1 MALGAFVWRRNNDYL
16 FPTLR
21 YLQEEERG
29 EIFARRRKM
38 IKKFVPIILSVLIV
52 GLAGCELK
60 TPEIRGVVLDA
71 ETKQPVEAWVHATIW
86 VNIKTLAGST
96 GKVISLDPPHT
107 RSDKSGKFSIP
118 QKEIAKPPFPM
129 GFGTKV
135 EKFTI
140 GAATIDKGGQIEINV
155 KDLEKGKIEVT
166 LYLEDLEKAWQKELK
181 HIPPEKFYQEKEMRE
196 FSSLQSL
203 YNYCFTGRFIVE
215 TPIAEGGC
223 DDWEINY
230 TIAKHERYLENLKEL
245 KTIDQE
251 THYSGT
257 LKRLAYLYKKKG
269 DYKRALETFKRVKA
283 YEEKRGVDLWLKEL
297 TNQIIEI
304 EKLLSKNIPK

>member
-1 MALGAFVWRRNNDYL
+1 MFRNL
-16 FPTLR
+16 M
-21 YLQEEERG
+21 
-29 EIFARRRKM
+29 IFIAG
-38 IKKFVPIILSVLIV
+38 ILSIGLI
-52 GLAGCELK
+52 GCDLK

-96 GKVISLDPPHT
+96 GKVISLDQPHT

-135 EKFTI
+135 DKFTI
-140 GAATIDKGGQIEINV
+140 GAATIDKGVQIEMNV
-155 KDLEKGKIEVT
+155 KELEKGKIEVT

-203 YNYCFTGRFIVE
+203 YNYCFTGRFSVE
-215 TPIAEGGC
+215 TPTADGGC
-223 DDWEINY
+223 DDWELSYVI
-230 TIAKHERYLENLKEL
+230 TKHERFFEKLKEI
-245 KTIDQE
+245 KTIEQE

-269 DYKRALETFKRVKA
+269 DYKKALETFKKVKA
-283 YEEKRGVDLWLKEL
+283 YEEKRGVNLWLKEL
-297 TNQIIEI
+297 TNQINEI

>member
-1 MALGAFVWRRNNDYL
+1 
-16 FPTLR
+16 
-21 YLQEEERG
+21 
-29 EIFARRRKM
+29 M
-38 IKKFVPIILSVLIV
+38 ISLT
-52 GLAGCELK
+52 GCDLK

-107 RSDKSGKFSIP
+107 RSGKSGKFSIP

-140 GAATIDKGGQIEINV
+140 GAATIDKGGQIEVNV

-181 HIPPEKFYQEKEMRE
+181 HISPEKFSQEKEMRE
-196 FSSLQSL
+196 FSSLQSF
-203 YNYCFTGRFIVE
+203 YNYCFTGRFSVE
-215 TPIAEGGC
+215 TPTAEGGC
-223 DDWEINY
+223 DDWELNY
-230 TIAKHERYLENLKEL
+230 VIAKHERYLNKYKDDVKGGYYKAL
-245 KTIDQE
+245 DQ
-251 THYSGT
+251 
-257 LKRLAYLYKKKG
+257 LADLYKRNKNYQKAIETLRQRIDYIERQGLLRYEPWQKNKATVEWKINELQKEWKKHA
-269 DYKRALETFKRVKA
+269 K
-283 YEEKRGVDLWLKEL
+283 
-297 TNQIIEI
+297 
-304 EKLLSKNIPK
+304 